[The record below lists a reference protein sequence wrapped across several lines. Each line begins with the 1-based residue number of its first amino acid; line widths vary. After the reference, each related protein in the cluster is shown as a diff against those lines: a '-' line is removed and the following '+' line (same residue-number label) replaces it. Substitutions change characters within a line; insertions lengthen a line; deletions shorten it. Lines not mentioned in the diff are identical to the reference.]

1 MQDSERGKPADW
13 DWPSE
18 TPAEPTGSEP
28 DAHAARDASRRGT
41 QPRSPAGPPAAHL
54 CADRAREHAV
64 PVRVRR
70 DDQDRR
76 GPRRAAQHRSGA
88 ASGHRHHPAGI
99 RLPQVRGRRHSGAGA
114 RAPRRGRAAHRRHA
128 RPCSGAEVR
137 GPASAV
143 SSIDRQSQIFACSGI
158 ELHRSTLSDWVGT
171 ALFHLRPV
179 FDYLKAEL
187 ETSSTQGL
195 DETTVRV
202 LDPGRGKTR
211 AGYMWTMERGE
222 RAWCGADPPGVVYDY
237 APSRSGLGAVTRPD
251 DGGEQPSEHAAST
264 AVPAT
269 RCVSKSY
276 ASSRVRVITIRDIR
290 QGPAAGGGDRIRRR
304 AGADLRRVTRSRCP

>member
-88 ASGHRHHPAGI
+88 ASGHRHHPTGI

-187 ETSSTQGL
+187 ETSS
-195 DETTVRV
+195 
-202 LDPGRGKTR
+202 PRGWTRPRFGFSTR
-211 AGYMWTMERGE
+211 AGARPGPATCGLWSAENERGAGLIR
-222 RAWCGADPPGVVYDY
+222 RAWCMTMHPAEAAW
-237 APSRSGLGAVTRPD
+237 AP
-251 DGGEQPSEHAAST
+251 
-264 AVPAT
+264 
-269 RCVSKSY
+269 
-276 ASSRVRVITIRDIR
+276 
-290 QGPAAGGGDRIRRR
+290 
-304 AGADLRRVTRSRCP
+304 